1 MISVYFSMLRH
12 CSNERKTGNLMI
24 ETVIDFLRH
33 GEPEGGR
40 LFRGHGIDDPLS
52 EKGWQQMWTTVGK
65 ECPWTQVVS
74 SPLQRCQAFAAAL
87 AERHGLP
94 LAVDERL
101 KEVGFGAWE
110 GRSPQEVEEQDPA
123 EYAAFYADPVHNR
136 PAGAEPLE
144 AFFARV
150 AAGFSELERRYQG
163 QQVLVVAHAGVIRAA
178 LAHVLQTTPEAAYAA
193 QVPNAGLTRFRCGD
207 GRCSLVF
214 HGRLSLPS

>member
-1 MISVYFSMLRH
+1 M
-12 CSNERKTGNLMI
+12 T

-40 LFRGHGIDDPLS
+40 RFRGHGIDDPLS
-52 EKGWQQMWTTVGK
+52 EKGWRQMWSTVDEG
-65 ECPWTQVVS
+65 CPWTRIVT
-74 SPLQRCQAFAAAL
+74 SPLQRCHAFAVAL
-87 AERHGLP
+87 AERHDLP

-101 KEVGFGAWE
+101 KEVGFGTWE

-123 EYAAFYADPVHNR
+123 DYAAFYADPVNNR

-150 AAGFSELERRYQG
+150 AASFSELVQRYQG

-178 LAHVLQTTPEAAYAA
+178 LAHVLQTTPEAAYAT
-193 QVPNAGLTRFRCGD
+193 QVSNAGLTRFRCVD
-207 GRCSLVF
+207 DRCGLVF
-214 HGRLSLPS
+214 HGRLSLPLE